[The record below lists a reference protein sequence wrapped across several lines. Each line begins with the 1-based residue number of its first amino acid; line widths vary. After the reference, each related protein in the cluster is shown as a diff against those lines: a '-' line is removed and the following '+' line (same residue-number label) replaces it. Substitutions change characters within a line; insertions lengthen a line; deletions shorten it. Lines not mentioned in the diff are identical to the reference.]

1 MNPSAKRAT
10 VIKVRHI
17 RDSTEELEK
26 VARHLY
32 SQTMEEQG
40 KIIRLLM
47 GLSAGAISVMSAFLN
62 ANQSSMLL
70 FLSLFLFAV
79 SFVFGLRIQYL
90 LMSHAEWTLKEVGEG
105 FERDRRNKLNLPY
118 VCTLWSITKERKE
131 KLGLL
136 PQFQVGMFG
145 LASFFL
151 IAHYFSV
158 NIGI

>member
-1 MNPSAKRAT
+1 M
-10 VIKVRHI
+10 IKVRHI

-47 GLSAGAISVMSAFLN
+47 GLSAVAISVMSAFLN

-90 LMSHAEWTLKEVGEG
+90 LMSHAEWTLNFKRG
-105 FERDRRNKLNLPY
+105 
-118 VCTLWSITKERKE
+118 W
-131 KLGLL
+131 
-136 PQFQVGMFG
+136 
-145 LASFFL
+145 
-151 IAHYFSV
+151 
-158 NIGI
+158 